1 MRYTLYIGGAESLLM
16 PTIPPK
22 RLRSQSHTEHTMLQ
36 FIREEEGATAI
47 EYGLIA
53 SLIAV
58 FIIGAVATVGTTLSA
73 TFGSI
78 SSHLSN

>member
-1 MRYTLYIGGAESLLM
+1 MITR
-16 PTIPPK
+16 
-22 RLRSQSHTEHTMLQ
+22 

-58 FIIGAVATVGTTLSA
+58 VIIAAVALVGTNLTA
-73 TFGSI
+73 TFSSI
-78 SSHLSN
+78 ASHV